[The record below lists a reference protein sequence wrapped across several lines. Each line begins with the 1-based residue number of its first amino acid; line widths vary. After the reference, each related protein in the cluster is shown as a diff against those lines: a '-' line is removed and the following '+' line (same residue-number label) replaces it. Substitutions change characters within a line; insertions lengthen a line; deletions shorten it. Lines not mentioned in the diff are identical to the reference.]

1 MSLFSSLGIPSR
13 KDFLSN
19 IRTVCSGAKNRCRIR
34 QEKEICA
41 MSLQILQQKCSVSHD
56 QIETSLANWSQSPPT
71 KFFGA
76 SPTTFSRE
84 INKGRYSL
92 YYSPVFCFLS
102 FLYFLRE
109 DAGRSL
115 RGRCRKVAYSW
126 DKKVQPWV
134 ARFAVPMGH
143 FSEGKTDPLSR
154 FPSTL
159 ANFQAILSN

>member
-1 MSLFSSLGIPSR
+1 MEITIQKMSLFSSLGNIPSR

-71 KFFGA
+71 KFFRA

-84 INKGRYSL
+84 INKGRHSL
-92 YYSPVFCFLS
+92 YYSPVFCLFSLFFVFFERGCWEKFAGKMQES
-102 FLYFLRE
+102 GVFLRQKG
-109 DAGRSL
+109 ATMSCKICCSHGS
-115 RGRCRKVAYSW
+115 
-126 DKKVQPWV
+126 P
-134 ARFAVPMGH
+134 
-143 FSEGKTDPLSR
+143 
-154 FPSTL
+154 
-159 ANFQAILSN
+159 